1 MKNDCNYFYPPL
13 PPKLKNQWN
22 IIKSLTISEHA
33 QVYVIK
39 NTTNSIYPENTRIL
53 KVVHKAFF
61 SKNIYKKIM
70 SIESEYI
77 LKPLEIIPFKQNYY
91 IIMPYYNNLGKI
103 ICKDGISGND
113 ILHIAHDICISLKQ
127 LNTKKVLHLDCT
139 PANIYLNADDS
150 YCLGDFSSAVMYNT
164 HNKSTSTTSTTPE
177 YMPPEISEGLEPTPA
192 SDIYI
197 FSCMLYALFNN
208 GHTINNSDSD
218 NSIKDNIPPEL
229 YSVIVKGCAKNPSD
243 RYSSIEELEDKL
255 NSNEISEKIFSCNYH
270 LNITDTSHP
279 LYYLKT
285 PLINNNSHTK
295 NNKHFRTNI
304 ICITLILITGTIF
317 LFSLYNYYK
326 QNNNNPQKEKKFN
339 AEITEITSNNI
350 TDAPTNTP
358 MPTKTPIFTSTPTP
372 TTTSAPI
379 TNTPVATPYI
389 DITDFD
395 ISNKNLVSLPN
406 SQNTD
411 FSCDKLTCLYA
422 DNNKIVNLDNIK
434 YYTSLNELY
443 LSDNLITDLS
453 PLEETDSLQILVLS
467 YNNITDL
474 LPVCSLTSL
483 TNLDISGNNN
493 MYNFSE
499 LISLYN
505 LKTLNLTN
513 TNVTKEEIDFLISYL
528 PECQILY

>member
-1 MKNDCNYFYPPL
+1 MKNDYNYFYPPL

-22 IIKSLTISEHA
+22 IIKSLTISTHS
-33 QVYVIK
+33 QIYVIK
-39 NTTNSIYPENTRIL
+39 NTTGSAYPENTRIL
-53 KVVHKAFF
+53 KVVHKEFF
-61 SKNIYKKIM
+61 NKNIHKKIM
-70 SIESEYI
+70 LIESEYI

-91 IIMPYYNNLGKI
+91 IIMSYHNNLGKI

-127 LNTKKVLHLDCT
+127 LHANKILHLDCT
-139 PANIYLNADDS
+139 PANIYLNADGS
-150 YCLGDFSSAVMYNT
+150 YCLGDFSSAIVYST
-164 HNKSTSTTSTTPE
+164 ISLHNKSTFTTSTTLE
-177 YMPPEISEGLEPTPA
+177 YMPPEIAEGLAPSPS

-197 FSCMLYALFNN
+197 LSCLLYALFNN
-208 GHTINNSDSD
+208 GYTINNSNQD

-229 YSVIVKGCAKNPSD
+229 YSIIIKGCAKNPSD
-243 RYSSIEELEDKL
+243 RYSSIEELENKL
-255 NSNEISEKIFSCNYH
+255 NSREISEKLFNCNYY

-279 LYYLKT
+279 FYYLKT
-285 PLINNNSHTK
+285 PLINNSQT
-295 NNKHFRTNI
+295 NNKKHFRSNI
-304 ICITLILITGTIF
+304 LCATLILITGTIF

-326 QNNNNPQKEKKFN
+326 KNNLQKEKKSN
-339 AEITEITSNNI
+339 TEITFNNI
-350 TDAPTNTP
+350 IDISTSTP
-358 MPTKTPIFTSTPTP
+358 MPSPTPISTII
-372 TTTSAPI
+372 TSAPI
-379 TNTPVATPYI
+379 KDTPTPKSYI

-395 ISNKNLVSLPN
+395 ISNKKLVSLPN
-406 SQNTD
+406 PQNAD

-474 LPVCSLTSL
+474 LPVCPLTSL

-499 LISLYN
+499 LVSLYN

-513 TNVTKEEIDFLISYL
+513 TNVTKEEIDFLTSYL
-528 PECQILY
+528 PNCKILY